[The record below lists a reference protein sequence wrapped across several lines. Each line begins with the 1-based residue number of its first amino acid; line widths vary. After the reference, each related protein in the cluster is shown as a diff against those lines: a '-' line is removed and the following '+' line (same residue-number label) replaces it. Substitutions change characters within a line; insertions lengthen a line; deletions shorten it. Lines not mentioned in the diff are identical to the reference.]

1 MFLKTFQDLKDII
14 VNKPGVYDVY
24 LKTNEPISE
33 EKIQIWESL
42 NGLTLPSDLKD
53 FYLTTDGIELGWY
66 SICNEKT
73 SAAGLIKINKL
84 EDFKSIKLN
93 CINLDEETKNDD
105 FEVFV
110 NSFLGP
116 GFNRWP
122 ISYELEKC
130 LNGATVIYVFSDNQ
144 KGVFILNNDL
154 SIHKICCTFQQYIRL
169 AVVHLGLQDWQ
180 IWYTDDAPIPSS
192 QVMYTFSHHFFQQ
205 LCSLYT
211 PERLF
216 LNTHESHKQFL
227 ANLENWVPVS
237 FNSRKLLNFEF
248 SGRMNRS
255 NSFGKTTV
263 QSDMSNKNGSSADS
277 WNSRSNDI
285 VNTSRRSKK

>member
-1 MFLKTFQDLKDII
+1 MKGLYDPLSEKRRISFHLFLLLWRELR

-24 LKTNEPISE
+24 LKTNEPVSE

-122 ISYELEKC
+122 INYELEKC
-130 LNGATVIYVFSDNQ
+130 LNGATVIFVFSDNQ

-192 QVMYTFSHHFFQQ
+192 QQ

-216 LNTHESHKQFL
+216 LNTRESHEQFS
-227 ANLENWVPVS
+227 ANLENGVPVS
-237 FNSRKLLNFEF
+237 LNSRKLLNFEF
-248 SGRMNRS
+248 SG
-255 NSFGKTTV
+255 
-263 QSDMSNKNGSSADS
+263 
-277 WNSRSNDI
+277 
-285 VNTSRRSKK
+285 

>member
-1 MFLKTFQDLKDII
+1 MFLKTLQDLKDII
-14 VNKPGVYDVY
+14 VTKPGVYDVY
-24 LKTNEPISE
+24 LKTNEPVSE

-42 NGLTLPSDLKD
+42 NSLTLPNDLKD
-53 FYLTTDGIELGWY
+53 FYLTTNGIELGWY

-73 SAAGLIKINKL
+73 SVAGLIKINKL
-84 EDFKSIKLN
+84 EDFKSIKLS
-93 CINLDEETKNDD
+93 CINLDGEAKNDD

-122 ISYELEKC
+122 TSYELEKC
-130 LNGATVIYVFSDNQ
+130 LNGTTVIFVFSDNQ
-144 KGVFILNNDL
+144 EGVFILNNDL
-154 SIHKICCTFQQYIRL
+154 SIHKICCTFRQYIRL

-180 IWYTDDAPIPSS
+180 LWYTDDDPIPSS
-192 QVMYTFSHHFFQQ
+192 QQ

-216 LNTHESHKQFL
+216 LNTRESHEQFS
-227 ANLENWVPVS
+227 ANLEDWVPVS
-237 FNSRKLLNFEF
+237 LNSRKLLNFEF
-248 SGRMNRS
+248 SSRMNRS

-263 QSDMSNKNGSSADS
+263 QSDMSNKHGSSTDL
-277 WNSRSNDI
+277 WDSRSNVI
-285 VNTSRRSKK
+285 VNTGRRSKK